1 MGKGVS
7 FMEDDYNWHGNPPN
21 KEQAFKALEELV

>member
-7 FMEDDYNWHGNPPN
+7 FMEDDYRWHGIAPKP
-21 KEQAFKALEELV
+21 EEAVTALSELA